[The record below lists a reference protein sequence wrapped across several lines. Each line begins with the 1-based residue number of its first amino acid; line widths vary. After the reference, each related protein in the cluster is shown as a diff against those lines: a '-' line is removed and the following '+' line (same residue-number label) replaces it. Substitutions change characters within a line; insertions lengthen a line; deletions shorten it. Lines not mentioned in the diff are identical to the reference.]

1 MTTVKTTIAKGKI
14 TDLATYIHLVTELHK
29 VSGLTQATS
38 QLWFRGQSD
47 RTWDLLPTI
56 YRNRNLNYFEREMI
70 RDFKLL
76 SNELVSKKPANE
88 LEWLFL
94 MQHYGMQ
101 TRLLDWSE
109 SHLVA
114 LYFSVLNYANT
125 ADSAVWV
132 IHPWSLNTVSM
143 RHRSIPISSHPD
155 LTKYTLDEPHFVNR
169 KIKGYLPVAVRPTR
183 NSARI
188 IAQKGTFTIH
198 GNYTKPLNK
207 IIEEHNAKGKD
218 EIFLYSLTIDG
229 KSKLNILKEL
239 FLAGISYSVIFPE
252 MQGICN
258 DIRIR
263 YSDEFTYAANLSE
276 LK

>member
-1 MTTVKTTIAKGKI
+1 MTHNNTTIAEGKVS
-14 TDLATYIHLVTELHK
+14 DLSTFIYLIKELHNIN
-29 VSGLTQATS
+29 GLANSTS
-38 QLWFRGQSD
+38 QLWFRGQD
-47 RTWDLLPTI
+47 NCNWDLQPTI
-56 YRNRNLNYFEREMI
+56 YRNSNLNYFEREMV

-76 SNELVSKKPANE
+76 SPEHISNSPANE

-114 LYFSVLNYANT
+114 LYFAVLNYTNSD
-125 ADSAVWV
+125 DSVVWLL
-132 IHPWSLNTVSM
+132 HPWSLNAVSM
-143 RHRSIPISSHPD
+143 KHRTIPISSHPD
-155 LTKYTLDEPHFVNR
+155 LEKYTLDEPHLVNR
-169 KIKGYLPVAVRPTR
+169 KINGYLPVAVRPTR

-188 IAQKGTFTIH
+188 VAQKGTFTVH
-198 GNYTKPLNK
+198 GNNVKPLNK

-218 EIFLYSLTIDG
+218 QIFLHSVTIDG
-229 KSKLNILKEL
+229 KSKLKILKEL
-239 FLAGISYSVIFPE
+239 YLAGISYSVIFPE

-258 DIRIR
+258 DIKIR
-263 YSDEFTYAANLSE
+263 YSDDFTFKADLNE